1 MEGVITL
8 DDLQQYVLDLPLP
21 TLAFFTLV
29 ETTAKLVDVS
39 ESYWKSQGLN
49 GARIRI
55 LVELMKEG
63 GTMLPSKLAQKI
75 GVTKPNISLLLTP
88 LEHEGLIRREP
99 HPRDGRKSVITITS
113 EGQRLLIHNLPENRQ
128 RISDK
133 MNVLTEPELKQLLG
147 LLQKLK
153 EA

>member
-1 MEGVITL
+1 MITL
-8 DDLQQYVLDLPLP
+8 NDLQQYVLDLPLP
-21 TLAFFTLV
+21 ALAFFSLV

-88 LEHEGLIRREP
+88 LEHEGLIRRDS
-99 HPRDGRKSVITITS
+99 HPGDGRKSVITITN
-113 EGQRLLIHNLPENRQ
+113 EGQRLLIHNLPANRQ
-128 RISDK
+128 RISEK
-133 MNVLTEPELKQLLG
+133 MKALTEHELKQLLG

>member
-1 MEGVITL
+1 MKGVITL
-8 DDLQQYVLDLPLP
+8 NDLQQYVLDLPLP

-29 ETTAKLVDVS
+29 ETTAMLVDVS

-88 LEHEGLIRREP
+88 LENEGLIRRDN
-99 HPRDGRKSVITITS
+99 HPQDGRKSVITITS
-113 EGQRLLIHNLPENRQ
+113 EGQRLLIHNLPANRQ

-133 MNVLTEPELKQLLG
+133 MNVLTEPELKQLLD

>member
-1 MEGVITL
+1 MISL
-8 DDLQQYVLDLPLP
+8 NDDLQQYVLDLPLP

-39 ESYWKSQGLN
+39 ESYWKAQGLN

-63 GTMLPSKLAQKI
+63 GTMLPSKLAQQI

-88 LEHEGLIRREP
+88 LENEGLIRRDN
-99 HPRDGRKSVITITS
+99 HPRDGRKSVITITN
-113 EGQRLLIHNLPENRQ
+113 EGQHLLIHNLPANRQ
-128 RISDK
+128 QVSAK
-133 MNVLTEPELKQLLG
+133 MNVLNDEELKQLLA
-147 LLQKLK
+147 LLRKLK

>member
-1 MEGVITL
+1 MGGMITL
-8 DDLQQYVLDLPLP
+8 DDLQHYVLDLPLP
-21 TLAFFTLV
+21 ALAFFTLV

-63 GTMLPSKLAQKI
+63 GTMLPSKLAQTI

-88 LEHEGLIRREP
+88 LEHEGLIRRDP

-113 EGQRLLIHNLPENRQ
+113 EGQHLLLHNLPANRQ
-128 RISDK
+128 RISEK
-133 MNVLTEPELKQLLG
+133 MNVLSELELKQLLG